1 MGTKVVSFEQDS
13 AQMSIRC
20 ADGSMHQGDI
30 LVGADG
36 AHSAI
41 RLQLFKDLNSAG
53 VLPLSDNMPLPF
65 NCVCLVGQT
74 KALDPEEYPGL
85 KLEHSQFYFV
95 VGDDDYS
102 VRIKLTW

>member
-13 AQMSIRC
+13 EQVSIQR

-30 LVGADG
+30 LVAADE
-36 AHSAI
+36 S
-41 RLQLFKDLNSAG
+41 
-53 VLPLSDNMPLPF
+53 
-65 NCVCLVGQT
+65 
-74 KALDPEEYPGL
+74 LDPEEYPRL

-102 VRIKLTW
+102 EKKFRDKNSI